1 MTSSTARTELASGI
15 ADDLRTVLATLQ
27 HLNVPTWLE
36 LDLSMAQFK
45 ALVTVQR
52 HPGVSVC
59 QVARQLSIG
68 ESAASLMTDQ
78 LVRRGHV
85 ERATDPDD
93 RRRVRLSAS
102 EHGQQQLDEL
112 RQGSSTT
119 IGSWLA
125 DLADDDLEA
134 LARGLRALAAA
145 VSDAAAGGPSP
156 LDERQGVTA

>member
-1 MTSSTARTELASGI
+1 MSKDADQIIEQI
-15 ADDLRTVLATLQ
+15 MDDLGGVYGTLQ
-27 HLNVPTWLE
+27 QLNTATWLK
-36 LDLSMAQFK
+36 LDLTMAQLK
-45 ALVTVQR
+45 ALVAIAHQ
-52 HPGVSVC
+52 PGVSVC